1 MCTILNDDTKQLL
14 GDDGGMDGIP
24 SLPSGRSGR
33 LFVGLLRV
41 FWKKQKAHVS
51 HAPEQTGNTK
61 FHDTYSQFAWQK
73 STYFDLFFLAEECHW
88 YTGDS
93 ERRLGA
99 AGLASKKMFAFKLT
113 LAGAAMPIADD
124 CYGTQGV
131 RRCRSCDDIL
141 CGLLVA
147 LVMR

>member
-1 MCTILNDDTKQLL
+1 MGWSMVGVWVGNSHTRATK
-14 GDDGGMDGIP
+14 IP

-33 LFVGLLRV
+33 GSTP
-41 FWKKQKAHVS
+41 Q
-51 HAPEQTGNTK
+51 QTGNTK

-93 ERRLGA
+93 DRRLGA

-124 CYGTQGV
+124 CYGTNQRFELVKWKDIKGV
-131 RRCRSCDDIL
+131 QKGRRRANFV
-141 CGLLVA
+141 GHWKV
-147 LVMR
+147 